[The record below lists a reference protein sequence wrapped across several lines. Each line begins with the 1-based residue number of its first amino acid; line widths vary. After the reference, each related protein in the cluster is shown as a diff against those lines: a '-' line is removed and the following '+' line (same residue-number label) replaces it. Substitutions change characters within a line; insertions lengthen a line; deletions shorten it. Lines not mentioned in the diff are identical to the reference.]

1 MATIQVNFMS
11 KSLMRTVDI
20 QVILPVDKFD
30 FFEAVPPATKPFKTL
45 YLLNGVFGDYHDW
58 IKSTRIALW
67 AEENNLAVV
76 MPAGENMFYVDS
88 PGIGTAYST
97 FIGKE
102 LVEITRKMF
111 PLSSKCEDT
120 FIGGLSMGGYG
131 ALYNGFKYNE
141 TFSHVVALSPAL
153 VIEKAIESTYDD
165 PFFLQNR
172 AFYER
177 FFGDLTKLKNDE
189 KNPEYLIHK
198 KVSSEKKVPKVFVA
212 CGTSDHHFERCN
224 KFEDFLKQ
232 EKVDFKYLT
241 GPGGHDWI
249 FWDEYIKKALEWL
262 PLDEKTKGIHS
273 GNIK

>member
-131 ALYNGFKYNE
+131 ALYNGF
-141 TFSHVVALSPAL
+141 
-153 VIEKAIESTYDD
+153 
-165 PFFLQNR
+165 
-172 AFYER
+172 
-177 FFGDLTKLKNDE
+177 
-189 KNPEYLIHK
+189 
-198 KVSSEKKVPKVFVA
+198 
-212 CGTSDHHFERCN
+212 
-224 KFEDFLKQ
+224 
-232 EKVDFKYLT
+232 
-241 GPGGHDWI
+241 
-249 FWDEYIKKALEWL
+249 
-262 PLDEKTKGIHS
+262 
-273 GNIK
+273 